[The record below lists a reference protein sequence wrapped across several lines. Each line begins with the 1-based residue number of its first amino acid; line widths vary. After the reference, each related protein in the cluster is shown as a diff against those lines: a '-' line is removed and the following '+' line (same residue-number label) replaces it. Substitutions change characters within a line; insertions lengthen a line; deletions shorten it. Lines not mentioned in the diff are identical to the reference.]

1 MNPML
6 PQPAAVPGPH
16 GTRKPTLIK
25 LQTGLLP
32 PDVRELVPDG

>member
-1 MNPML
+1 MKPML
-6 PQPAAVPGPH
+6 PQPTAVPGSH

-32 PDVRELVPDG
+32 ANVRELVPDG